1 MSGVLFLC
9 ENRARTCARSTSG
22 LKIGLA
28 RQARR
33 QQQAERP
40 IVMSGICAESSIYII
55 FIGEILSELEID
67 MKFKYFV
74 LLKQQL
80 RLVVIV
86 IVYQDRYGVANVQSL
101 VGVIANLVRT
111 IVGAS
116 VHRVFID
123 SFVFRPVSSAV
134 EWPHVGDDGLDS
146 HSIVVVEKP
155 PLAFGYRNDDATIK
169 ITFFILLFF
178 LVDFFLGGAFFIYL
192 LYYMLCINF
201 SAWFC

>member
-1 MSGVLFLC
+1 
-9 ENRARTCARSTSG
+9 
-22 LKIGLA
+22 
-28 RQARR
+28 
-33 QQQAERP
+33 
-40 IVMSGICAESSIYII
+40 
-55 FIGEILSELEID
+55 

-80 RLVVIV
+80 RFVVIV

-123 SFVFRPVSSAV
+123 SFVIRPVSSAV

-146 HSIVVVEKP
+146 HSIVVVE
-155 PLAFGYRNDDATIK
+155 
-169 ITFFILLFF
+169 
-178 LVDFFLGGAFFIYL
+178 
-192 LYYMLCINF
+192 
-201 SAWFC
+201 

>member
-9 ENRARTCARSTSG
+9 ENRARTCAGSTSG

-33 QQQAERP
+33 RQQAERP

-55 FIGEILSELEID
+55 FIGEILSELKID

-155 PLAFGYRNDDATIK
+155 PLAFGYRYDDATQHGEYQDNFLYIA
-169 ITFFILLFF
+169 FLL
-178 LVDFFLGGAFFIYL
+178 GRFIYL